1 LSAPRE
7 VSLAALTQFNAALIF
22 WFFCIKTKE
31 QRTTIGGIN
40 TKQLLSPCEAPLAAL
55 TQINAA
61 LIFWFFCIKTK
72 EQRITIGAKNLQ
84 HSKSTNF
91 NN

>member
-31 QRTTIGGIN
+31 QRTTFGAIYYI
-40 TKQLLSPCEAPLAAL
+40 QLLCPCEAPLAAL
-55 TQINAA
+55 AQFNAA

-72 EQRITIGAKNLQ
+72 EQRNAIGATIQ
-84 HSKSTNF
+84 IHEF
-91 NN
+91 